1 MVYKPI
7 KPITYSDRQAALL
20 KKKKPRKKRRGGRK
34 RTKQTVAGLKL
45 PSSLGKL
52 GSPVQLV
59 SSQRKLGTNANSKI
73 QMPGIG

>member
-20 KKKKPRKKRRGGRK
+20 KKKKPRKKRPGGRGRRK
-34 RTKQTVAGLKL
+34 KTVAGLKL
-45 PSSLGKL
+45 PSLGKL
-52 GSPVQLV
+52 GKPVQLA

>member
-34 RTKQTVAGLKL
+34 RPKQTVAGLKL
-45 PSSLGKL
+45 GKL
-52 GSPVQLV
+52 GKPVQLV
-59 SSQRKLGTNANSKI
+59 SSRRKLGTNANSKI

>member
-20 KKKKPRKKRRGGRK
+20 KKKKPRRRRPGGGR
-34 RTKQTVAGLKL
+34 RRRKQTVAGLK
-45 PSSLGKL
+45 LGKL

-59 SSQRKLGTNANSKI
+59 SSRRKLGTNANSNV
-73 QMPGIG
+73 QMPRIG